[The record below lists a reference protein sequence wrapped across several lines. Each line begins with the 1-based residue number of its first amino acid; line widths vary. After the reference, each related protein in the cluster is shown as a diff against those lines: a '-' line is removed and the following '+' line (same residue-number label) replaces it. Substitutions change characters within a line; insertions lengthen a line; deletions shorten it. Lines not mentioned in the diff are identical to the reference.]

1 MKIKMKLAA
10 LLLTLSMVL
19 SCTPTAMA
27 QGTSPGE
34 SEAPSE
40 VIVESALND
49 SEQQETPSEE
59 TTSEETE
66 APKTVV
72 AERSSTSTA
81 LMSDLVALAQE
92 KGLSDLFAEEDPD
105 EELTVLKALSG
116 LMQIAGL
123 KAEQLGNYPDDHL
136 AMAQSMGLL
145 SKDDDGSNP
154 CTLKKLK
161 KLAGRGE
168 IAALEEAIENEH
180 PLFLNGMAQ
189 PIFPYT
195 SGKTETFVENANK
208 DSDIIRFSVYVET
221 DFDTDQDGKR
231 DLVKALVQVP
241 RAAVEGKYQA
251 GVLMEA
257 RPYVTG
263 TTNSWQS
270 AARVPYAEQGQEMDL
285 YQQPEARVPA
295 AECADTM
302 EHAMTANS
310 KEWYYYNPLD
320 AATRYSYEDLD
331 TYDSYLV
338 RGFAVVEAGGLGTRG
353 SEGLETCG
361 SDLEIAAFK
370 NIIEWLHGD
379 RVAYTDKENAI
390 PIEADWCNGK
400 VGMTG
405 RSYAGTTQFGLAST
419 GVEGLVTIVPVAG
432 IASWY
437 EYTNSQGMFT
447 RTNPAYTHDL
457 ANYCTGRF
465 LDSTVAEDAGKNNP
479 LYYSTGDFETVR
491 ETYEV
496 HMRNMY
502 DEQYALNGDYGDHT
516 YIRDYTAKADHKAA
530 SFGNFKCSALI
541 VHGLNDYN
549 VRPKH
554 FDMMWREF
562 SESGCNV
569 KLLLHQDG
577 HVTPTQPAKNAAFDI
592 GGETYDE
599 ILNRW
604 FSHYIYDVE
613 NGAENM
619 AAVTAE
625 DAHDADVWHTFRS
638 WDRADKKLIKGTG
651 EENVTIGSGVRDNY
665 NTNDWAEIMVTDPDV
680 KTYNDNKGSI
690 RFTMDVTK
698 DTIIKGVS
706 EVKFTA
712 SVNNL
717 NALTDG
723 ELLNRDALMVSAMLV
738 DIAPEGET
746 FEVFRP
752 EGYKMANLNSSYLPR
767 ETVKEGG
774 AWMGGGLKNL
784 DLVKH
789 VAAET
794 SWQIVTR
801 GWMDLCN
808 PNAGYESITA
818 AQTDRVNLKAGE
830 EHDYTIYFQPT
841 VYEVPAGHTLAL
853 ILYADESNM
862 GRNYSYKN
870 GEEYTITLD
879 PASIVA
885 TVPVEPSKSSS
896 SSGGS
901 HSGGSHSGGSSS
913 SGTVK
918 EDVPATPTTPTVSFN
933 DVPASAYYFDA
944 VKWAQEKG
952 VTNGKSNGLF
962 GSNDPCTRG
971 QIVTFLWRAAGSPAP
986 KGTAKVPTDVLPGSY
1001 CYDAVAWAIE
1011 NGITNGFAD
1020 GTFGVNNTCTRG
1032 QSVTFLYRAM
1042 GSAPTTTNGFTDV
1055 AANAFCADAVAWAVE
1070 NGVTNGTTASTFS
1083 PSNGCTR
1090 AQIVTFLFR
1099 TYQGK

>member
-1 MKIKMKLAA
+1 MKLAA

-27 QGTSPGE
+27 QGTSPSE
-34 SEAPSE
+34 SEPPSE
-40 VIVESALND
+40 EIVASTLNG

-59 TTSEETE
+59 TTSEETK

-145 SKDDDGSNP
+145 SKSDDGSNP

-195 SGKTETFVENANK
+195 SGKMDNKTYSNETSN
-208 DSDIIRFSVYVET
+208 ITRFSVYVET
-221 DFDTDQDGKR
+221 DFDTDGDGKL

-263 TTNSWQS
+263 TTGTI
-270 AARVPYAEQGQEMDL
+270 VPYGKQGKEMDL
-285 YQQPEARVPA
+285 YRTADPRKPEDSTSTMAHA
-295 AECADTM
+295 KDAD
-302 EHAMTANS
+302 S
-310 KEWYYYNPLD
+310 QDWYYYNPLD
-320 AATRYSYEDLD
+320 KATEYSYENLD

-338 RGFAVVEAGGLGTRG
+338 RGFAVVETGGLGTRG
-353 SEGLETCG
+353 SEGFETCG

-370 NIIEWLHGD
+370 NVIEWLTGD
-379 RVAYTDKENAI
+379 RVAYTDKTSNVTISATE
-390 PIEADWCNGK
+390 WSSGK

-419 GVEGLVTIVPVAG
+419 GVKGLETIVPVAG

-437 EYTNSQGMFT
+437 DYTNSQGMHS
-447 RTNPAYTHDL
+447 RYSPAYTHDL
-457 ANYCTGRF
+457 ANYCSGRF
-465 LDSTVAEDAGKNNP
+465 LDSKEAEAKANGNP
-479 LYYSTGDFETVR
+479 LYTNSGDFETIR
-491 ETYEV
+491 DDYTA
-496 HMRNMY
+496 HLRNMY
-502 DEQYALNGDYGDHT
+502 DEQYALNGDYGEHT
-516 YIRDYTAKADHKAA
+516 AIRDYTAKADHKAA
-530 SFGNFKCSALI
+530 SYGNFKCSALI

-549 VRPKH
+549 VRTKH

-562 SESGCNV
+562 AESGCNV
-569 KLLLHQDG
+569 KLLLHQDA
-577 HVTPTQPAKNAAFDI
+577 HLTPTLPGKGFAFDI
-592 GGETYDE
+592 GDETYDE

-604 FSHYIYDVE
+604 FSHYLYGVE

-619 AAVTAE
+619 AAVIAE

-638 WDRADKKLIKGTG
+638 WNEADQVLIKGTG
-651 EENVTIGSGVRDNY
+651 SEAVTIGSGVRDSY
-665 NTNDWAEIMVTDPDV
+665 NTNDWAEVMVTNPDV
-680 KTYNDNKGSI
+680 KTYNDNKGSV

-706 EVKFTA
+706 EVSFTA

-717 NALTDG
+717 NALADG

-746 FEVFRP
+746 FPVFQP
-752 EGYKMANLNSSYLPR
+752 AGYKMANLYSSYLPH

-789 VAAET
+789 TTTDA

-808 PNAGYESITA
+808 PTAGYESATA
-818 AQTDRVNLKAGE
+818 AREDRVNLEAGKTY
-830 EHDYTIYFQPT
+830 DYTIYFQPT

-853 ILYADESNM
+853 ILFADESNM

-896 SSGGS
+896 S
-901 HSGGSHSGGSSS
+901 SGGSHSGGSSS

-1020 GTFGVNNTCTRG
+1020 GTFGVDNTCTRG

>member
-27 QGTSPGE
+27 QGTSPSE
-34 SEAPSE
+34 SEPPSE
-40 VIVESALND
+40 EIVASTLNG

-59 TTSEETE
+59 TTSEETK

-145 SKDDDGSNP
+145 NKDDDGSNP

-161 KLAGRGE
+161 KMAGRGE

-208 DSDIIRFSVYVET
+208 DSNIIRFSVYVET
-221 DFDTDQDGKR
+221 DFDTDGDGKL

-263 TTNSWQS
+263 TTGTI
-270 AARVPYAEQGQEMDL
+270 VPYGKQGKEMDL
-285 YQQPEARVPA
+285 YRTADPRKPEDSTSTMAHA
-295 AECADTM
+295 KDAD
-302 EHAMTANS
+302 S
-310 KEWYYYNPLD
+310 QDWYYYNPLD
-320 AATRYSYEDLD
+320 KATEYSYENLD

-338 RGFAVVEAGGLGTRG
+338 RGFAVVETGGLGTRG
-353 SEGLETCG
+353 SEGFETCG

-370 NIIEWLHGD
+370 NVIEWLTGD
-379 RVAYTDKENAI
+379 RVAYTDKTSNVTISATE
-390 PIEADWCNGK
+390 WSSGK

-419 GVEGLVTIVPVAG
+419 GVKGLETIVPVAG

-437 EYTNSQGMFT
+437 DYTNSQGMHS
-447 RTNPAYTHDL
+447 RYSPAYTHDL
-457 ANYCTGRF
+457 ANYCSGRF
-465 LDSTVAEDAGKNNP
+465 LDSKEAEAKANGNP
-479 LYYSTGDFETVR
+479 LYTNSGDFETIR
-491 ETYEV
+491 DDYTA
-496 HMRNMY
+496 HLRNMY
-502 DEQYALNGDYGDHT
+502 DEQYALNGDYGEHT
-516 YIRDYTAKADHKAA
+516 AIRDYTAKADHKAA
-530 SFGNFKCSALI
+530 SYGNFKCSALI

-549 VRPKH
+549 VRTKH

-562 SESGCNV
+562 AESGCNV
-569 KLLLHQDG
+569 KLLLHQDA
-577 HVTPTQPAKNAAFDI
+577 HLTPTLPGKGFAFDI
-592 GGETYDE
+592 GDETYDE

-604 FSHYIYDVE
+604 FSHYLYGVE

-619 AAVTAE
+619 AAVIAE

-638 WDRADKKLIKGTG
+638 WNEADQVLIKGTG
-651 EENVTIGSGVRDNY
+651 SEAVTIGSGVRDSY
-665 NTNDWAEIMVTDPDV
+665 NTNDWAEVMVTNPDV
-680 KTYNDNKGSI
+680 KTYNDNKGSV

-706 EVKFTA
+706 EVSFTA

-717 NALTDG
+717 NALADG

-746 FEVFRP
+746 FPVFQP
-752 EGYKMANLNSSYLPR
+752 AGYKMANLYSSYLPH

-789 VAAET
+789 TTTDA

-808 PNAGYESITA
+808 PTAGYESATA
-818 AQTDRVNLKAGE
+818 AREDRVNLEAGKTY
-830 EHDYTIYFQPT
+830 DYTIYFQPT

-853 ILYADESNM
+853 ILFADESNM

-896 SSGGS
+896 S
-901 HSGGSHSGGSSS
+901 SGGSHSGGSSS

-1020 GTFGVNNTCTRG
+1020 GTFGVDNTCTRG

>member
-27 QGTSPGE
+27 QGTSPSE
-34 SEAPSE
+34 SEPPSE
-40 VIVESALND
+40 EIVASTLNG

-59 TTSEETE
+59 T
-66 APKTVV
+66 
-72 AERSSTSTA
+72 ERNGTA
-81 LMSDLVALAQE
+81 TMGDLIALAE
-92 KGLSDLFAEEDPD
+92 AKGLSLFVTERVD
-105 EELTVLKALSG
+105 EEITVLKALSG

-123 KAEQLGNYPDDHL
+123 KAEQLGTYPDDHL

-145 SKDDDGSNP
+145 SKSDDGSQL
-154 CTLKKLK
+154 CTQQELEQ
-161 KLAGRGE
+161 LAARSE
-168 IAALEEAIENEH
+168 FSALEAAIDDGQ

-195 SGKTETFVENANK
+195 SGKLSDYSNE

-221 DFDTDQDGKR
+221 DFDTDGDGKL
-231 DLVKALVQVP
+231 DLVKTLVQVP

-251 GVLMEA
+251 SILMEA

-263 TTNSWQS
+263 TTGTI
-270 AARVPYAEQGQEMDL
+270 VPYGKQGKEMNL
-285 YQQPEARVPA
+285 YRT
-295 AECADTM
+295 ADPRKPVDRTSTM
-302 EHAMTANS
+302 AHAKDADSMD
-310 KEWYYYNPLD
+310 WYYYNPLD
-320 AATRYSYEDLD
+320 KATEYSYENLD

-338 RGFAVVEAGGLGTRG
+338 RGFAVVETGGLGTRG
-353 SEGLETCG
+353 SEGFETCG

-370 NIIEWLHGD
+370 NVIEWLTGD
-379 RVAYTDKENAI
+379 RVAYTDKTSNVTISATE
-390 PIEADWCNGK
+390 WSSGK

-419 GVEGLVTIVPVAG
+419 GVKGLETIVPVAG

-437 EYTNSQGMFT
+437 DYTNSQGMHS
-447 RTNPAYTHDL
+447 RYSPAYTHDL
-457 ANYCTGRF
+457 ANYCSGRF
-465 LDSTVAEDAGKNNP
+465 LDSKEAEAKANGNP
-479 LYYSTGDFETVR
+479 LYTNSGDFETIR
-491 ETYEV
+491 DDYTA
-496 HMRNMY
+496 HLRNMY
-502 DEQYALNGDYGDHT
+502 DEQYALNGDYGEHT
-516 YIRDYTAKADHKAA
+516 AIRDYTAKADHKAA
-530 SFGNFKCSALI
+530 SYGNFKCSALI

-549 VRPKH
+549 VRTKH

-562 SESGCNV
+562 AESGCNV
-569 KLLLHQDG
+569 KLLLHQDA
-577 HVTPTQPAKNAAFDI
+577 HLTPTLPGKGFAFDI
-592 GGETYDE
+592 GDETYDE

-604 FSHYIYDVE
+604 FSHYLYGVE

-619 AAVTAE
+619 AAVIAE

-638 WDRADKKLIKGTG
+638 WNEADQVLIKGTG
-651 EENVTIGSGVRDNY
+651 SEAVTIGSGVRDSY
-665 NTNDWAEIMVTDPDV
+665 NTNDWAEVMVTNPDV
-680 KTYNDNKGSI
+680 KTYNDNKGSV

-706 EVKFTA
+706 EVSFTA

-717 NALTDG
+717 NALADG

-746 FEVFRP
+746 FPVFQP
-752 EGYKMANLNSSYLPR
+752 AGYKMANLYSSYLPH
-767 ETVKEGG
+767 ETVKAGG

-789 VAAET
+789 TTTDA

-808 PNAGYESITA
+808 PTAGYESATA
-818 AQTDRVNLKAGE
+818 AREDRVNLEAGKTY
-830 EHDYTIYFQPT
+830 DYTIYFQPT

-853 ILYADESNM
+853 ILFADESNM

-870 GEEYTITLD
+870 GEEYTITMD
-879 PASIVA
+879 PTSIVA
-885 TVPVEPSKSSS
+885 TVPVEPRK
-896 SSGGS
+896 GGS
-901 HSGGSHSGGSSS
+901 SSGGSHSGGSSS
-913 SGTVK
+913 SGTTK
-918 EDVPATPTTPTVSFN
+918 EDVPATPTVSFD

-944 VKWAQEKG
+944 VKWAQGKG
-952 VTNGKSNGLF
+952 ITNGKSNGLF

-986 KGTAKVPTDVLPGSY
+986 KGTAKVPGDVLPGSY
-1001 CYDAVAWAIE
+1001 CYDAVAWALE
-1011 NGITNGFAD
+1011 NGITNGLAD
-1020 GTFGVNNTCTRG
+1020 GTFGVGSTCTRG
-1032 QSVTFLYRAM
+1032 QSVTFLYRAI
-1042 GSAPTTTNGFTDV
+1042 GTAPTTANGFTDV
-1055 AANAFCADAVAWAVE
+1055 EANAFCADAVAWAVE

-1083 PSNGCTR
+1083 PDNGCTR
-1090 AQIVTFLFR
+1090 AQIVTFLYRAFN
-1099 TYQGK
+1099 K

>member
-27 QGTSPGE
+27 QGTSPSE
-34 SEAPSE
+34 SEPPSE
-40 VIVESALND
+40 EIVASTLNG
-49 SEQQETPSEE
+49 SEQQKTPSEE

-92 KGLSDLFAEEDPD
+92 KGLSDLFTEEDPD

-145 SKDDDGSNP
+145 SKSDDGSNP

-161 KLAGRGE
+161 KLAARSE
-168 IAALEEAIENEH
+168 FSALEAAIDDGQ

-195 SGKTETFVENANK
+195 SGKLSDYSNE

-221 DFDTDQDGKR
+221 DFDTDGDGKL
-231 DLVKALVQVP
+231 DLVKTLVQVP

-263 TTNSWQS
+263 TTGTI
-270 AARVPYAEQGQEMDL
+270 VPYGKQGKEMDL
-285 YQQPEARVPA
+285 YRTADPRKPEDSTSTMAHA
-295 AECADTM
+295 KDAD
-302 EHAMTANS
+302 S
-310 KEWYYYNPLD
+310 QDWYYYNPLD
-320 AATRYSYEDLD
+320 KATEYSYENLD

-338 RGFAVVEAGGLGTRG
+338 RGFAVVETGGLGTRG
-353 SEGLETCG
+353 SEGFETCG

-370 NIIEWLHGD
+370 NVIEWLTGD
-379 RVAYTDKENAI
+379 RVAYTDKTSNVTISATE
-390 PIEADWCNGK
+390 WSSGK

-419 GVEGLVTIVPVAG
+419 GVKGLETIVPVAG

-437 EYTNSQGMFT
+437 DYTNSQGMHS
-447 RTNPAYTHDL
+447 RYSPAYTHDL
-457 ANYCTGRF
+457 ANYCSGRF
-465 LDSTVAEDAGKNNP
+465 LDSKEAEAKANGNP
-479 LYYSTGDFETVR
+479 LYTNSGDFETIR
-491 ETYEV
+491 DDYTA
-496 HMRNMY
+496 HLRNMY
-502 DEQYALNGDYGDHT
+502 DEQYALNGDYGEHT
-516 YIRDYTAKADHKAA
+516 AIRDYTAKADHKAA
-530 SFGNFKCSALI
+530 SYGNFKCSALI

-549 VRPKH
+549 VRTKH

-562 SESGCNV
+562 AESGCNV
-569 KLLLHQDG
+569 KLLLHQDA
-577 HVTPTQPAKNAAFDI
+577 HLTPTLPGKGFAFDI
-592 GGETYDE
+592 GDETYDE

-604 FSHYIYDVE
+604 FSHYLYGVE

-619 AAVTAE
+619 AAVIAE

-638 WDRADKKLIKGTG
+638 WNEADQVLIKGTG
-651 EENVTIGSGVRDNY
+651 SEAVTIGSGVRDSY
-665 NTNDWAEIMVTDPDV
+665 NTNDWAEVMVTNPDV
-680 KTYNDNKGSI
+680 KTYNDNKGSV

-706 EVKFTA
+706 EVSFTA

-717 NALTDG
+717 NALADG

-746 FEVFRP
+746 FPVFQP
-752 EGYKMANLNSSYLPR
+752 AGYKMANLYSSYLPH

-789 VAAET
+789 TTTDA

-808 PNAGYESITA
+808 PTAGYESATA
-818 AQTDRVNLKAGE
+818 AREDRVNLEAGKTY
-830 EHDYTIYFQPT
+830 DYTIYFQPT

-853 ILYADESNM
+853 ILFADESNM

-901 HSGGSHSGGSSS
+901 HSGGSSS
-913 SGTVK
+913 SGTTK
-918 EDVPATPTTPTVSFN
+918 EDVPATPTVSFD

-944 VKWAQEKG
+944 VKWAQGKG
-952 VTNGKSNGLF
+952 ITNGKSNGLF

-1020 GTFGVNNTCTRG
+1020 GTFGVDNTCTRG
-1032 QSVTFLYRAM
+1032 QIVTFLYRAM

>member
-10 LLLTLSMVL
+10 LLLTLSMIL

-27 QGTSPGE
+27 QGTSPSE
-34 SEAPSE
+34 SEPPSE
-40 VIVESALND
+40 EIVASTLNG

-59 TTSEETE
+59 TKV
-66 APKTVV
+66 PKTVV

-123 KAEQLGNYPDDHL
+123 KAEQLGNYPDNHL

-195 SGKTETFVENANK
+195 SGKMDNKTYSNETSN
-208 DSDIIRFSVYVET
+208 ITRFSVYVET
-221 DFDTDQDGKR
+221 DFDTDGDGKL

-263 TTNSWQS
+263 TTGTI
-270 AARVPYAEQGQEMDL
+270 VPYGKQGKEMNL
-285 YQQPEARVPA
+285 YRT
-295 AECADTM
+295 ADPRKPVDSTSTM
-302 EHAMTANS
+302 AHAKDADSMD
-310 KEWYYYNPLD
+310 WYYYNPLD
-320 AATRYSYEDLD
+320 KATEYSYENLD

-338 RGFAVVEAGGLGTRG
+338 RGFAVVETGGLGTRG
-353 SEGLETCG
+353 SEGFETCG

-370 NIIEWLHGD
+370 NVIEWLTGD
-379 RVAYTDKENAI
+379 RVAYTDKTSNVTISATE
-390 PIEADWCNGK
+390 WSSGK

-419 GVEGLVTIVPVAG
+419 GVKGLETIVPVAG

-437 EYTNSQGMFT
+437 DYTNSQGMHS
-447 RTNPAYTHDL
+447 RYSPAYTHDL
-457 ANYCTGRF
+457 ANYCSGRF
-465 LDSTVAEDAGKNNP
+465 LDSKEAEAKANGNP
-479 LYYSTGDFETVR
+479 LYTNSGDFETIR
-491 ETYEV
+491 DDYTA
-496 HMRNMY
+496 HLRNMY
-502 DEQYALNGDYGDHT
+502 DEQYALNGDYGEHT
-516 YIRDYTAKADHKAA
+516 AIRDYTAKADHKAA
-530 SFGNFKCSALI
+530 SYGNFKCSALI

-549 VRPKH
+549 VRTKH

-562 SESGCNV
+562 AESGCNV
-569 KLLLHQDG
+569 KLLLHQDA
-577 HVTPTQPAKNAAFDI
+577 HLTPTLPGKGFAFDI
-592 GGETYDE
+592 GDETYDE

-604 FSHYIYDVE
+604 FSHYLYGVE

-619 AAVTAE
+619 AAVIAE

-638 WDRADKKLIKGTG
+638 WDEADKMLIKGTG
-651 EENVTIGSGVRDNY
+651 SEAVTIGSGVRDSY
-665 NTNDWAEIMVTDPDV
+665 NTNDWAEVMVTNPDV
-680 KTYNDNKGSI
+680 KTYNDNKGSV

-706 EVKFTA
+706 EVSFTA

-717 NALTDG
+717 NALADG
-723 ELLNRDALMVSAMLV
+723 ELLNRDALMVGAMLV

-746 FEVFRP
+746 FPVFQP
-752 EGYKMANLNSSYLPR
+752 AGYKMANLYSSYLPH
-767 ETVKEGG
+767 ETVKAGG

-789 VAAET
+789 TTVDA

-808 PNAGYESITA
+808 PTAGYESATA
-818 AQTDRVNLKAGE
+818 AREDRVNLEAGKTY
-830 EHDYTIYFQPT
+830 DYTIYFQPT

-853 ILYADESNM
+853 ILFADESNM

-901 HSGGSHSGGSSS
+901 HSGGSSS

-952 VTNGKSNGLF
+952 ITNGKANGLF

-986 KGTAKVPTDVLPGSY
+986 KGTAKIPTDVLPGSY

-1020 GTFGVNNTCTRG
+1020 GTFGVGNTCTRG

-1099 TYQGK
+1099 AYQGK

>member
-27 QGTSPGE
+27 QGTSS
-34 SEAPSE
+34 SETTDE
-40 VIVESALND
+40 EIVESTSNG
-49 SEQQETPSEE
+49 SEQQGSPT
-59 TTSEETE
+59 EETE
-66 APKTVV
+66 TTETAAP
-72 AERSSTSTA
+72 ERSDTSTA
-81 LMSDLVALAQE
+81 LMSDLAALAE
-92 KGLSDLFAEEDPD
+92 ENGRSDLFADEDPD
-105 EELTVLKALSG
+105 EELTELKAISG

-123 KAEQLGNYPDDHL
+123 TAEQLGTYPDNHL
-136 AMAQSMGLL
+136 AMAQSMGMLT
-145 SKDDDGSNP
+145 KRNDGSKR
-154 CTLKKLK
+154 CTLKKLQ
-161 KLAGRGE
+161 KLADSSE

-195 SGKTETFVENANK
+195 SGKFDQFTERANEN
-208 DSDIIRFSVYVET
+208 SDIIRFSVYVET
-221 DFDTDQDGKR
+221 DFDTDLDDKR
-231 DLVKALVQVP
+231 DLVKALIQVP

-263 TTNSWQS
+263 TASNWDDDL
-270 AARVPYAEQGQEMDL
+270 RVPYAKEGQEMDL
-285 YQQPEARVPA
+285 YQQPKARVPA

-302 EHAMTANS
+302 EHAMAANS

-320 AATRYSYEDLD
+320 AATTYSYEDLD

-353 SEGLETCG
+353 SEGFETCG

-379 RVAYTDKENAI
+379 RVAYTDKENNI

-437 EYTNSQGMFT
+437 EYTNSQGIYT
-447 RTNPAYTHDL
+447 RGNPAYTHDL
-457 ANYCTGRF
+457 ANYCSGRF
-465 LDSTVAEDAGKNNP
+465 LDSTEAEAEAEGNP
-479 LYYSTGDFETVR
+479 LYYNSGDFEKIR
-491 ETYEV
+491 EIYSV
-496 HMRNMY
+496 HMKNMY
-502 DEQYALNGDYGDHT
+502 DEQYALNGDYGEHT
-516 YIRDYTAKADHKAA
+516 YIRDYTEDADHTAA

-541 VHGLNDYN
+541 VHGMNDYN

-554 FDMMWREF
+554 FDMMWRKF
-562 SESGCNV
+562 SENGCNV

-577 HVTPTQPAKNAAFDI
+577 HVTPTQPSKGAAFDI
-592 GGETYDE
+592 GDETYDE

-604 FSHYIYDVE
+604 FSHYIYGVE
-613 NGAENM
+613 NGAEYM

-625 DAHDADVWHTFRS
+625 DAHNADVWHTFHS
-638 WDRADKKLIKGTG
+638 WDEADKMLIKGTG
-651 EENVTIGSGVRDNY
+651 DENVTIGSGVRDKY
-665 NTNDWAEIMVTDPDV
+665 NVNDWAKVMVTDPDV

-706 EVKFTA
+706 EVSFTA

-717 NALTDG
+717 DALAKG
-723 ELLNRDALMVSAMLV
+723 EPLDRDALMVSAMLV

-746 FEVFRP
+746 FDVFQP
-752 EGYKMANLNSSYLPR
+752 AGYKIANLWSSYLPR

-774 AWMGGGLKNL
+774 AWLGCGLENL
-784 DLVKH
+784 NLVKH
-789 VAAET
+789 VSTKA

-808 PNAGYESITA
+808 PDAGYASITA
-818 AQTDRVNLKAGE
+818 AREDRVNLRADE
-830 EHDYTIYFQPT
+830 AHDYTIYFQPT

-853 ILYADESNM
+853 ILYADEANL

-870 GEEYTITLD
+870 GEEYTITMD
-879 PASIVA
+879 PASVLA
-885 TVPVEPSKSSS
+885 TVPVEPSKGGS

-901 HSGGSHSGGSSS
+901 SSGGSHSGGSSS
-913 SGTVK
+913 SGTTK
-918 EDVPATPTTPTVSFN
+918 EDVPATPAAPTVSFD

-952 VTNGKSNGLF
+952 VTNGKANGLF
-962 GSNDPCTRG
+962 GSNDSCTRG

-986 KGTAKVPTDVLPGSY
+986 KGTAKVPADVLPGSY
-1001 CYDAVAWAIE
+1001 CYDAVAWALE
-1011 NGITNGFAD
+1011 NGITNGMAD
-1020 GTFGVNNTCTRG
+1020 GTFGVNNPCTRG
-1032 QSVTFLYRAM
+1032 QSVTFLYRAK
-1042 GSAPTTTNGFTDV
+1042 GTAPTTANGFTDV
-1055 AANAFCADAVAWAVE
+1055 AADSFCADAVAWAVE
-1070 NGVTNGTTASTFS
+1070 NGVTNGTSASTFS
-1083 PSNGCTR
+1083 PNAGCTR

>member
-27 QGTSPGE
+27 QGTSPSE
-34 SEAPSE
+34 SEPPSE
-40 VIVESALND
+40 EIVASTLNG

-59 TTSEETE
+59 TTSEETK

-145 SKDDDGSNP
+145 SKSDDGSNP

-161 KLAGRGE
+161 KLAARSE
-168 IAALEEAIENEH
+168 FSALEAAIDDGQ

-195 SGKTETFVENANK
+195 SGKLSDYSNE

-221 DFDTDQDGKR
+221 DFDTDGDGKL
-231 DLVKALVQVP
+231 DLVKTLVQVP

-251 GVLMEA
+251 SILMEA

-263 TTNSWQS
+263 TTGTI
-270 AARVPYAEQGQEMDL
+270 VPYGKQGKEMNL
-285 YQQPEARVPA
+285 YRAADPRKPEDSTSTMAHA
-295 AECADTM
+295 KDAD
-302 EHAMTANS
+302 S
-310 KEWYYYNPLD
+310 QDWYYYNPLD
-320 AATRYSYEDLD
+320 KATEYSYENLD

-338 RGFAVVEAGGLGTRG
+338 RGFAVVETGGLGTRG
-353 SEGLETCG
+353 SEGFETCG

-370 NIIEWLHGD
+370 NVIEWLTGD
-379 RVAYTDKENAI
+379 RVAYTDKTSNVTISATE
-390 PIEADWCNGK
+390 WSSGK

-419 GVEGLVTIVPVAG
+419 GVKGLETIVPVAG

-437 EYTNSQGMFT
+437 DYTNSQGMHS
-447 RTNPAYTHDL
+447 RYSPAYTHDL
-457 ANYCTGRF
+457 ANYCSGRF
-465 LDSTVAEDAGKNNP
+465 LDSKEAEAKANGNP
-479 LYYSTGDFETVR
+479 LYTNSGDFETIR
-491 ETYEV
+491 DDYTA
-496 HMRNMY
+496 HLRNMY
-502 DEQYALNGDYGDHT
+502 DEQYALNGDYGEHT
-516 YIRDYTAKADHKAA
+516 AIRDYTAKADHKAA
-530 SFGNFKCSALI
+530 SYGNFKCSALI

-549 VRPKH
+549 VRTKH

-562 SESGCNV
+562 AESGCNV
-569 KLLLHQDG
+569 KLLLHQDA
-577 HVTPTQPAKNAAFDI
+577 HLTPTLPGKGFAFDI
-592 GGETYDE
+592 GDETYDE

-604 FSHYIYDVE
+604 FSHYLYGVE

-619 AAVTAE
+619 AAVIAE

-638 WDRADKKLIKGTG
+638 WNEADQVLIKGTG
-651 EENVTIGSGVRDNY
+651 SEAVTIGSGVRDSY
-665 NTNDWAEIMVTDPDV
+665 NTNDWAEVMVTNPDV
-680 KTYNDNKGSI
+680 KTYNDNKGSV

-706 EVKFTA
+706 EVSFTA

-717 NALTDG
+717 NALADG

-746 FEVFRP
+746 FPVFQP
-752 EGYKMANLNSSYLPR
+752 AGYKMANLYSSYLPH
-767 ETVKEGG
+767 ETVKAGG

-789 VAAET
+789 TTTDA

-808 PNAGYESITA
+808 PTAGYESATA
-818 AQTDRVNLKAGE
+818 AREDRVNLEAGKTY
-830 EHDYTIYFQPT
+830 DYTIYFQPT

-853 ILYADESNM
+853 ILFADESNM

-870 GEEYTITLD
+870 GEEYTITMD
-879 PASIVA
+879 PTSIVA
-885 TVPVEPSKSSS
+885 TVPVEPSKSGSS
-896 SSGGS
+896 
-901 HSGGSHSGGSSS
+901 SGGSHSGGSSS

-918 EDVPATPTTPTVSFN
+918 EDVPATPTVSFD

-944 VKWAQEKG
+944 VKWAQGKG
-952 VTNGKSNGLF
+952 ITNGKANGLF

-1020 GTFGVNNTCTRG
+1020 GTFGVDNTCTRG

-1099 TYQGK
+1099 AYQGK

>member
-1 MKIKMKLAA
+1 MKLAA

-27 QGTSPGE
+27 QGTSPSE
-34 SEAPSE
+34 SEPPSE
-40 VIVESALND
+40 EIVASTLNG
-49 SEQQETPSEE
+49 SEQQKTPSEE

-92 KGLSDLFAEEDPD
+92 KGLSDLFTEEDPD

-145 SKDDDGSNP
+145 SKSDDGSNP

-161 KLAGRGE
+161 KLAARSE
-168 IAALEEAIENEH
+168 FSALEAAIDDGQ

-195 SGKTETFVENANK
+195 SGKLSDYSNE

-221 DFDTDQDGKR
+221 DFDTDGDGKL
-231 DLVKALVQVP
+231 DLVKTLVQVP

-251 GVLMEA
+251 SILMEA

-263 TTNSWQS
+263 TTGTI
-270 AARVPYAEQGQEMDL
+270 VPYGKQGKEMNL
-285 YQQPEARVPA
+285 YRAADPRKPEDSTSTMAHA
-295 AECADTM
+295 KDAD
-302 EHAMTANS
+302 S
-310 KEWYYYNPLD
+310 QDWYYYNPLD
-320 AATRYSYEDLD
+320 KATEYSYENLD

-338 RGFAVVEAGGLGTRG
+338 RGFAVVETGGLGTRG
-353 SEGLETCG
+353 SEGFETCG

-370 NIIEWLHGD
+370 NVIEWLTGD
-379 RVAYTDKENAI
+379 RVAYTDKTSNVTISATE
-390 PIEADWCNGK
+390 WSSGK

-419 GVEGLVTIVPVAG
+419 GVKGLETIVPVAG

-437 EYTNSQGMFT
+437 DYTNSQGMHS
-447 RTNPAYTHDL
+447 RYSPAYTHDL
-457 ANYCTGRF
+457 ANYCSGRF
-465 LDSTVAEDAGKNNP
+465 LDSKEAEAKANGNP
-479 LYYSTGDFETVR
+479 LYTNSGDFETIR
-491 ETYEV
+491 DDYTA
-496 HMRNMY
+496 HLRNMY
-502 DEQYALNGDYGDHT
+502 DEQYALNGDYGEHT
-516 YIRDYTAKADHKAA
+516 AIRDYTAKADHKAA
-530 SFGNFKCSALI
+530 SYGNFKCSALI

-549 VRPKH
+549 VRTKH

-562 SESGCNV
+562 AESGCNV
-569 KLLLHQDG
+569 KLLLHQDA
-577 HVTPTQPAKNAAFDI
+577 HLTPTLPGKGFAFDI
-592 GGETYDE
+592 GDETYDE

-604 FSHYIYDVE
+604 FSHYLYGVE

-619 AAVTAE
+619 AAVIAE

-638 WDRADKKLIKGTG
+638 WNEADQVLIKGTG
-651 EENVTIGSGVRDNY
+651 SEAVTIGSGVRDSY
-665 NTNDWAEIMVTDPDV
+665 NTNDWAEVMVTNPDV
-680 KTYNDNKGSI
+680 KTYNDNKGSV

-706 EVKFTA
+706 EVSFTA

-717 NALTDG
+717 NALADG

-746 FEVFRP
+746 FPVFQP
-752 EGYKMANLNSSYLPR
+752 AGYKMANLYSSYLPH

-789 VAAET
+789 TTTDA

-808 PNAGYESITA
+808 PTAGYESATA
-818 AQTDRVNLKAGE
+818 AREDRVNLEAGKTY
-830 EHDYTIYFQPT
+830 DYTIYFQPT

-853 ILYADESNM
+853 ILFADESNM

-901 HSGGSHSGGSSS
+901 HSGGSSS
-913 SGTVK
+913 SGTTK
-918 EDVPATPTTPTVSFN
+918 EDVPATPTVSFD

-944 VKWAQEKG
+944 VKWAQGKG
-952 VTNGKSNGLF
+952 ITNGKSNGLF

-1020 GTFGVNNTCTRG
+1020 GTFGVDNTCTRG
-1032 QSVTFLYRAM
+1032 QIVTFLYRAM

-1099 TYQGK
+1099 AYQGK

>member
-27 QGTSPGE
+27 QGTSPSE
-34 SEAPSE
+34 SEPPSE
-40 VIVESALND
+40 EIVASTLNG

-59 TTSEETE
+59 TTSEETK

-145 SKDDDGSNP
+145 SKSDDGSNP

-195 SGKTETFVENANK
+195 SGKMDNKTYSNETSN
-208 DSDIIRFSVYVET
+208 ITRFSVYVET
-221 DFDTDQDGKR
+221 DFDTDGDGKL

-263 TTNSWQS
+263 TTGTI
-270 AARVPYAEQGQEMDL
+270 VPYGKQGKEMDL
-285 YQQPEARVPA
+285 YRTADPRKPEDSTSTMAHA
-295 AECADTM
+295 KDAD
-302 EHAMTANS
+302 S
-310 KEWYYYNPLD
+310 QDWYYYNPLD
-320 AATRYSYEDLD
+320 KATEYSYENLD

-338 RGFAVVEAGGLGTRG
+338 RGFAVVETGGLGTRG
-353 SEGLETCG
+353 SEGFETCG

-370 NIIEWLHGD
+370 NVIEWLTGD
-379 RVAYTDKENAI
+379 RVAYTDKTSNVTISATE
-390 PIEADWCNGK
+390 WSSGK

-419 GVEGLVTIVPVAG
+419 GVKGLETIVPVAG

-437 EYTNSQGMFT
+437 DYTNSQGMHS
-447 RTNPAYTHDL
+447 RYSPAYTHDL
-457 ANYCTGRF
+457 ANYCSGRF
-465 LDSTVAEDAGKNNP
+465 LDSKEAEAKANGNP
-479 LYYSTGDFETVR
+479 LYTNSGDFETIR
-491 ETYEV
+491 DDYTA
-496 HMRNMY
+496 HLRNMY
-502 DEQYALNGDYGDHT
+502 DEQYALNGDYGEHT
-516 YIRDYTAKADHKAA
+516 AIRDYTAKADHKAA
-530 SFGNFKCSALI
+530 SYGNFKCSALI

-549 VRPKH
+549 VRTKH

-562 SESGCNV
+562 AESGCNV
-569 KLLLHQDG
+569 KLLLHQDA
-577 HVTPTQPAKNAAFDI
+577 HLTPTLPGKGFAFDI
-592 GGETYDE
+592 GDETYDE

-604 FSHYIYDVE
+604 FSHYLYGVE

-619 AAVTAE
+619 AAVIAE

-638 WDRADKKLIKGTG
+638 WNEADQVLIKGTG
-651 EENVTIGSGVRDNY
+651 SEAVTIGSGVRDSY
-665 NTNDWAEIMVTDPDV
+665 NTNDWAEVMVTNPDV
-680 KTYNDNKGSI
+680 KTYNDNKGSV

-706 EVKFTA
+706 EVSFTA

-717 NALTDG
+717 NALADG

-746 FEVFRP
+746 FPVFQP
-752 EGYKMANLNSSYLPR
+752 AGYKMANLYSSYLPH

-789 VAAET
+789 TTTDA

-808 PNAGYESITA
+808 PTAGYESATA
-818 AQTDRVNLKAGE
+818 AREDRVNLEAGKTY
-830 EHDYTIYFQPT
+830 DYTIYFQPT

-853 ILYADESNM
+853 ILFADESNM

-896 SSGGS
+896 S
-901 HSGGSHSGGSSS
+901 SGGSHSGGSSS

-1020 GTFGVNNTCTRG
+1020 GTFGVDNTCTRG

>member
-27 QGTSPGE
+27 QGTSPSE
-34 SEAPSE
+34 SEPPSE
-40 VIVESALND
+40 EIVASTLNG
-49 SEQQETPSEE
+49 SEQQKTPSEE

-92 KGLSDLFAEEDPD
+92 KGLSDLFTEEDPD

-145 SKDDDGSNP
+145 SKSDDGSNP

-161 KLAGRGE
+161 KLASRGE
-168 IAALEEAIENEH
+168 IVALEEAIENEH

-195 SGKTETFVENANK
+195 SGKMDNKTYSNETSN
-208 DSDIIRFSVYVET
+208 ITRFSVYVET
-221 DFDTDQDGKR
+221 DFDTDGDGKL

-263 TTNSWQS
+263 TTGTI
-270 AARVPYAEQGQEMDL
+270 VPYGKQGKEMDL
-285 YQQPEARVPA
+285 YRTADPRKPEDSTSTMAHA
-295 AECADTM
+295 KDAD
-302 EHAMTANS
+302 S
-310 KEWYYYNPLD
+310 QDWYYYNPLD
-320 AATRYSYEDLD
+320 KATEYSYENLD

-338 RGFAVVEAGGLGTRG
+338 RGFAVVETGGLGTRG
-353 SEGLETCG
+353 SEGFETCG

-370 NIIEWLHGD
+370 NVIEWLTGD
-379 RVAYTDKENAI
+379 RVAYTDKTSNVTISATE
-390 PIEADWCNGK
+390 WSSGK

-419 GVEGLVTIVPVAG
+419 GVKGLETIVPVAG

-437 EYTNSQGMFT
+437 DYTNSQGMHS
-447 RTNPAYTHDL
+447 RYSPAYTHDL
-457 ANYCTGRF
+457 ANYCSGRF
-465 LDSTVAEDAGKNNP
+465 LDSKEAEAKANGNP
-479 LYYSTGDFETVR
+479 LYTNSGDFETIR
-491 ETYEV
+491 DDYTA
-496 HMRNMY
+496 HLRNMY
-502 DEQYALNGDYGDHT
+502 DEQYALNGDYGEHT
-516 YIRDYTAKADHKAA
+516 AIRDYTAKADHKAA
-530 SFGNFKCSALI
+530 SYGNFKCSALI

-549 VRPKH
+549 VRTKH

-562 SESGCNV
+562 AESGCNV
-569 KLLLHQDG
+569 KLLLHQDA
-577 HVTPTQPAKNAAFDI
+577 HLTPTLPGKGFAFDI
-592 GGETYDE
+592 GDETYDE

-604 FSHYIYDVE
+604 FSHYLYGVE

-619 AAVTAE
+619 AAVIAE

-638 WDRADKKLIKGTG
+638 WNEADQVLIKGTG
-651 EENVTIGSGVRDNY
+651 SEAVTIGSGVRDSY
-665 NTNDWAEIMVTDPDV
+665 NTNDWAEVMVTNPDV
-680 KTYNDNKGSI
+680 KTYNDNKGSV

-706 EVKFTA
+706 EVSFTA

-717 NALTDG
+717 NALADG

-746 FEVFRP
+746 FPVFQP
-752 EGYKMANLNSSYLPR
+752 AGYKMANLYSSYLPH

-789 VAAET
+789 TTTDA

-808 PNAGYESITA
+808 PTAGYESATA
-818 AQTDRVNLKAGE
+818 AREDRVNLEAGKTY
-830 EHDYTIYFQPT
+830 DYTIYFQPT

-853 ILYADESNM
+853 ILFADESNM

-901 HSGGSHSGGSSS
+901 HSGGSSS
-913 SGTVK
+913 SGTTK
-918 EDVPATPTTPTVSFN
+918 EDVPATPTVSFD

-944 VKWAQEKG
+944 VKWAQGKG
-952 VTNGKSNGLF
+952 ITNGKSNGLF

-1020 GTFGVNNTCTRG
+1020 GTFGVDNTCTRG
-1032 QSVTFLYRAM
+1032 QIVTFLYRAM

-1099 TYQGK
+1099 AYQGK

>member
-27 QGTSPGE
+27 QGTSPSE

-40 VIVESALND
+40 VIVESTLND

-66 APKTVV
+66 VPKTVV

-92 KGLSDLFAEEDPD
+92 KGLSDLFAEKDPD

-195 SGKTETFVENANK
+195 SGKMDNKTYSNETSN
-208 DSDIIRFSVYVET
+208 ITRFSVYVET
-221 DFDTDQDGKR
+221 DFDTDGDGKL

-263 TTNSWQS
+263 TTGTI
-270 AARVPYAEQGQEMDL
+270 VPYGKQGKEMDL
-285 YQQPEARVPA
+285 YRTADPRKPEDSTSTMAHA
-295 AECADTM
+295 KDAD
-302 EHAMTANS
+302 S
-310 KEWYYYNPLD
+310 QDWYYYNPLD
-320 AATRYSYEDLD
+320 KATEYSYENLD

-338 RGFAVVEAGGLGTRG
+338 RGFAVVETGGLGTRG
-353 SEGLETCG
+353 SEGFETCG

-370 NIIEWLHGD
+370 NVIEWLTGD
-379 RVAYTDKENAI
+379 RVAYTDKTRNVTISATE
-390 PIEADWCNGK
+390 WSSGK

-419 GVEGLVTIVPVAG
+419 GVKGLETIVPVAG

-437 EYTNSQGMFT
+437 DYTNSQGMHS
-447 RTNPAYTHDL
+447 RYSPAYTHDL
-457 ANYCTGRF
+457 ANYCSGRF
-465 LDSTVAEDAGKNNP
+465 LDSKEAEAKANGNP
-479 LYYSTGDFETVR
+479 LYTNSGDFETIR
-491 ETYEV
+491 DDYTA
-496 HMRNMY
+496 HLRNMY
-502 DEQYALNGDYGDHT
+502 DEQYALNGDYGEHT
-516 YIRDYTAKADHKAA
+516 AIRDYTAKADHKAA
-530 SFGNFKCSALI
+530 SYGNFKCSALI

-549 VRPKH
+549 VRTKH

-562 SESGCNV
+562 AESGCNV
-569 KLLLHQDG
+569 KLLLHQDA
-577 HVTPTQPAKNAAFDI
+577 HLTPTLPGKGFAFDI
-592 GGETYDE
+592 GDETYDE

-604 FSHYIYDVE
+604 FSHYLYGVE

-619 AAVTAE
+619 AAVIAE

-638 WDRADKKLIKGTG
+638 WNEADQVLIKGTG
-651 EENVTIGSGVRDNY
+651 SEAVTIGSGVRDSY
-665 NTNDWAEIMVTDPDV
+665 NTNDWAEVMVTNPDV
-680 KTYNDNKGSI
+680 KTYNDNKGSV

-706 EVKFTA
+706 EVSFTA

-717 NALTDG
+717 NALADG

-746 FEVFRP
+746 FPVFQP
-752 EGYKMANLNSSYLPR
+752 AGYKMANLYSSYLPH

-789 VAAET
+789 TTTDA

-808 PNAGYESITA
+808 PTAGYESATA
-818 AQTDRVNLKAGE
+818 AREDRVNLEAGKTY
-830 EHDYTIYFQPT
+830 DYTIYFQPT

-853 ILYADESNM
+853 ILFADESNM

-896 SSGGS
+896 S
-901 HSGGSHSGGSSS
+901 SGGSHSGGSSS

-1020 GTFGVNNTCTRG
+1020 GTFGVDNTCTRG

>member
-27 QGTSPGE
+27 QGTSPSE
-34 SEAPSE
+34 SEPPSE
-40 VIVESALND
+40 EIVESTLNG
-49 SEQQETPSEE
+49 SEQQETPSKE
-59 TTSEETE
+59 
-66 APKTVV
+66 
-72 AERSSTSTA
+72 AERNGTA
-81 LMSDLVALAQE
+81 TMGDLIALAKA
-92 KGLSDLFAEEDPD
+92 KGLSLFVTERAD
-105 EELTVLKALSG
+105 EEITVLKALSG

-123 KAEQLGNYPDDHL
+123 KTEQLGAYPNDHL

-145 SKDDDGSNP
+145 SKSDDGSQP
-154 CTLKKLK
+154 CTQQELDQ
-161 KLAGRGE
+161 LAARSE
-168 IAALEEAIENEH
+168 FSALEDAIENER

-195 SGKTETFVENANK
+195 SGKMDKNSYSNEISNIT
-208 DSDIIRFSVYVET
+208 RFSVYVET
-221 DFDTDQDGKR
+221 DFDTDGDGKL

-257 RPYVTG
+257 RPYVAG
-263 TTNSWQS
+263 TIAN
-270 AARVPYAEQGQEMDL
+270 RVPMAKEGKELDL
-285 YQQPEARVPA
+285 YQKAAPRVY
-295 AECADTM
+295 TGKTSTL
-302 EHAMTANS
+302 EHAKDADS
-310 KEWYYYNPLD
+310 QDWYYYNHLD
-320 AATRYSYEDLD
+320 KGATEFCYENLD

-338 RGFAVVEAGGLGTRG
+338 RGFAVVETGGLGTRG
-353 SEGLETCG
+353 SEGFETCG

-370 NIIEWLHGD
+370 NVIEWLHGD
-379 RVAYTDKENAI
+379 RVAYTDKTSNVTI
-390 PIEADWCNGK
+390 DADWCNGK

-419 GVEGLVTIVPVAG
+419 GVAGLETIVPVAG

-437 EYTNSQGMFT
+437 DYTNSQGMHS
-447 RTNPAYTHDL
+447 RYDPAYTHDL
-457 ANYCTGRF
+457 ARF
-465 LDSTVAEDAGKNNP
+465 CASRYLDSDDAAKSYRDYENGPLIDPTEHP
-479 LYYSTGDFETVR
+479 LYKNDRDFESVR
-491 ETYEV
+491 KNYMA
-496 HMRNMY
+496 HLRNLY
-502 DEQYALNGDYGDHT
+502 NEQYALNGDYGEHT
-516 YIRDYTAKADHKAA
+516 YIRDYTAKADHKAV
-530 SFGNFKCSALI
+530 SYGDFKCSALI

-549 VRPKH
+549 VRTKH

-562 SESGCNV
+562 AESGCNV
-569 KLLLHQDG
+569 KLLLHQDA
-577 HVTPTQPAKNAAFDI
+577 HLTPTLPGKGFAFDI

-604 FSHYIYDVE
+604 FSHYLYGVE

-638 WDRADKKLIKGTG
+638 WGEADKMLIKGTG
-651 EENVTIGSGVRDNY
+651 EENVTIGSGVRDSY
-665 NTNDWAEIMVTDPDV
+665 DLNDWAEVMVTDPEV
-680 KTYNDNKGSI
+680 KTYNDNKGSV

-698 DTIIKGVS
+698 DAIIKGVS
-706 EVKFTA
+706 EVSFTA

-717 NALTDG
+717 DALADG
-723 ELLNRDALMVSAMLV
+723 ELLDRDALMVSAMLV
-738 DIAPEGET
+738 DIAPEGQT
-746 FEVFRP
+746 FPVFRP
-752 EGYKMANLNSSYLPR
+752 DGHKFASLWSSYLPH
-767 ETVKEGG
+767 ETVKADG

-789 VAAET
+789 TATQA

-801 GWMDLCN
+801 GWMDLSN
-808 PNAGYESITA
+808 PTAGYESATA

-830 EHDYTIYFQPT
+830 KHDYTIYFQPT
-841 VYEVPAGHTLAL
+841 VYKVPAGHTLAL

-885 TVPVEPSKSSS
+885 TVPVEPGTGSGSTGGGS

-901 HSGGSHSGGSSS
+901 SSGGSSS
-913 SGTVK
+913 GSSGVAKDNVTV
-918 EDVPATPTTPTVSFN
+918 TPVTPTVSFN

-952 VTNGKSNGLF
+952 ITNGKSEGVF

-986 KGTAKVPTDVLPGSY
+986 KGTAKIPTDVLPGSY

-1020 GTFGVNNTCTRG
+1020 GTFGVGNTCTRG

-1042 GSAPTTTNGFTDV
+1042 GSAPSTTNGFTDV
-1055 AANAFCADAVAWAVE
+1055 EANAFCADAVAWAVE

-1099 TYQGK
+1099 AYQGK

>member
-1 MKIKMKLAA
+1 MKLAA

-27 QGTSPGE
+27 QGTSPSE
-34 SEAPSE
+34 SEPPSE
-40 VIVESALND
+40 EIVASTLNG

-59 TTSEETE
+59 TTSEETK

-145 SKDDDGSNP
+145 SKSDDGSNP

-161 KLAGRGE
+161 KLAARSE
-168 IAALEEAIENEH
+168 FSALEAAIDDGQ

-195 SGKTETFVENANK
+195 SGKLSDYSNE

-221 DFDTDQDGKR
+221 DFDTDGDGKL
-231 DLVKALVQVP
+231 DLVKTLVQVP

-251 GVLMEA
+251 SILMEA

-263 TTNSWQS
+263 TTGTI
-270 AARVPYAEQGQEMDL
+270 VPYGKQGKEMNL
-285 YQQPEARVPA
+285 YRAADPRKPEDSTSTMAHA
-295 AECADTM
+295 KDAD
-302 EHAMTANS
+302 S
-310 KEWYYYNPLD
+310 QDWYYYNPLD
-320 AATRYSYEDLD
+320 KATEYSYENLD

-338 RGFAVVEAGGLGTRG
+338 RGFAVVETGGLGTRG
-353 SEGLETCG
+353 SEGFETCG

-370 NIIEWLHGD
+370 NVIEWLTGD
-379 RVAYTDKENAI
+379 RVAYTDKTSNVTISATE
-390 PIEADWCNGK
+390 WSSGK

-419 GVEGLVTIVPVAG
+419 GVKGLETIVPVAG

-437 EYTNSQGMFT
+437 DYTNSQGMHS
-447 RTNPAYTHDL
+447 RYSPAYTHDL
-457 ANYCTGRF
+457 ANYCSGRF
-465 LDSTVAEDAGKNNP
+465 LDSKEAEAKANGNP
-479 LYYSTGDFETVR
+479 LYTNSGDFETIR
-491 ETYEV
+491 DDYTA
-496 HMRNMY
+496 HLRNMY
-502 DEQYALNGDYGDHT
+502 DEQYALNGDYGEHT
-516 YIRDYTAKADHKAA
+516 AIRDYTAKADHKAA
-530 SFGNFKCSALI
+530 SYGNFKCSALI

-549 VRPKH
+549 VRTKH

-562 SESGCNV
+562 AESGCNV
-569 KLLLHQDG
+569 KLLLHQDA
-577 HVTPTQPAKNAAFDI
+577 HLTPTLPGKGFAFDI
-592 GGETYDE
+592 GDETYDE

-604 FSHYIYDVE
+604 FSHYLYGVE

-619 AAVTAE
+619 AAVIAE

-638 WDRADKKLIKGTG
+638 WNEADQVLIKGTG
-651 EENVTIGSGVRDNY
+651 SEAVTIGSGVRDSY
-665 NTNDWAEIMVTDPDV
+665 NTNDWAEVMVTNPDV
-680 KTYNDNKGSI
+680 KTYNDNKGSV

-706 EVKFTA
+706 EVSFTA

-717 NALTDG
+717 NALADS

-746 FEVFRP
+746 FPVFQP
-752 EGYKMANLNSSYLPR
+752 AGYKMANLYSSYLPH
-767 ETVKEGG
+767 ETVKAGG

-789 VAAET
+789 TTTDA

-808 PNAGYESITA
+808 PTAGYESATA
-818 AQTDRVNLKAGE
+818 AREDRVNLEAGKTY
-830 EHDYTIYFQPT
+830 DYTIYFQPT

-853 ILYADESNM
+853 ILFADESNM

-885 TVPVEPSKSSS
+885 TVPVEPSKSGSS
-896 SSGGS
+896 
-901 HSGGSHSGGSSS
+901 SGGSHSGGSSS
-913 SGTVK
+913 SGTTK
-918 EDVPATPTTPTVSFN
+918 EDVPATPTVSFD

-952 VTNGKSNGLF
+952 ITNGKANGLF

-1020 GTFGVNNTCTRG
+1020 GTFGVDNTCTRG

-1099 TYQGK
+1099 AYQGK

>member
-27 QGTSPGE
+27 QGTSPSE
-34 SEAPSE
+34 SEPPSE
-40 VIVESALND
+40 EIVASTLNG

-59 TTSEETE
+59 TTSEETK

-145 SKDDDGSNP
+145 SKSDDGSNP

-195 SGKTETFVENANK
+195 SGKMDNKTYSNETSN
-208 DSDIIRFSVYVET
+208 ITRFSVYVET
-221 DFDTDQDGKR
+221 DFDTDGDGKL
-231 DLVKALVQVP
+231 DLVKTLVQVP

-251 GVLMEA
+251 SILMEA

-263 TTNSWQS
+263 TTGTI
-270 AARVPYAEQGQEMDL
+270 VPYGKQGKEMNL
-285 YQQPEARVPA
+285 YRSADPRKPEDSASTMA
-295 AECADTM
+295 HAKDAD
-302 EHAMTANS
+302 S
-310 KEWYYYNPLD
+310 QDWYYYNPLD
-320 AATRYSYEDLD
+320 KATEYSYENLD

-338 RGFAVVEAGGLGTRG
+338 RGFAVVETGGLGTRG
-353 SEGLETCG
+353 SEGFETCG

-370 NIIEWLHGD
+370 NVIEWLTGD
-379 RVAYTDKENAI
+379 RVAYTDKTSNVTISATE
-390 PIEADWCNGK
+390 WSSGK

-419 GVEGLVTIVPVAG
+419 GVKGLETIVPVAG

-437 EYTNSQGMFT
+437 DYTNSQGMHS
-447 RTNPAYTHDL
+447 RYSPAYTHDL
-457 ANYCTGRF
+457 ANYCSGRF
-465 LDSTVAEDAGKNNP
+465 LDSKEAEAKANGNP
-479 LYYSTGDFETVR
+479 LYTNSGDFETIR
-491 ETYEV
+491 DDYTA
-496 HMRNMY
+496 HLRNMY
-502 DEQYALNGDYGDHT
+502 DEQYALNGDYGEHT
-516 YIRDYTAKADHKAA
+516 AIRDYTAKADHKAA
-530 SFGNFKCSALI
+530 SYGNFKCSALI

-549 VRPKH
+549 VRTKH

-562 SESGCNV
+562 AESGCNV
-569 KLLLHQDG
+569 KLLLHQDA
-577 HVTPTQPAKNAAFDI
+577 HLTPTLPGKGFAFDI
-592 GGETYDE
+592 GDETYDE

-604 FSHYIYDVE
+604 FSHYLYGVE

-619 AAVTAE
+619 AAVIAE

-638 WDRADKKLIKGTG
+638 WDEAGKMLIKGTG
-651 EENVTIGSGVRDNY
+651 SEAVTIGSGVRDSY
-665 NTNDWAEIMVTDPDV
+665 NTNDWAEVMVTNPDV
-680 KTYNDNKGSI
+680 KTYNDNKGSV

-706 EVKFTA
+706 EVSFTA

-717 NALTDG
+717 NALADG
-723 ELLNRDALMVSAMLV
+723 ELLNRDALMVGAMLV

-746 FEVFRP
+746 FPVFQP
-752 EGYKMANLNSSYLPR
+752 AGYKMANLYSSYLPH
-767 ETVKEGG
+767 ETVKAGG

-789 VAAET
+789 TTTDA

-808 PNAGYESITA
+808 PTAGYESATA
-818 AQTDRVNLKAGE
+818 AREDRVNLEAGKTY
-830 EHDYTIYFQPT
+830 DYTIYFQPT

-853 ILYADESNM
+853 ILFADESNM

-885 TVPVEPSKSSS
+885 TVPVEPRK
-896 SSGGS
+896 GGS
-901 HSGGSHSGGSSS
+901 SSGGSHSGGSSS
-913 SGTVK
+913 SGTTK
-918 EDVPATPTTPTVSFN
+918 EDVPATPTVSFD

-1055 AANAFCADAVAWAVE
+1055 AANTFCADAVAWAVE

-1099 TYQGK
+1099 AYQGK

>member
-27 QGTSPGE
+27 QGTSPSE
-34 SEAPSE
+34 SEPPSE
-40 VIVESALND
+40 EIVASTLNG
-49 SEQQETPSEE
+49 SEQQKTPSEE

-92 KGLSDLFAEEDPD
+92 KGLSDLFTEEDPD

-145 SKDDDGSNP
+145 SKSDDGSNP

-161 KLAGRGE
+161 KLAARSE
-168 IAALEEAIENEH
+168 FSALEAAIDDGQ

-195 SGKTETFVENANK
+195 SGKLSDYSNE

-221 DFDTDQDGKR
+221 DFDTDGDGKL
-231 DLVKALVQVP
+231 DLVKTLVQVP

-251 GVLMEA
+251 SILMEA

-263 TTNSWQS
+263 TTGTI
-270 AARVPYAEQGQEMDL
+270 VPYGKQGKEMNL
-285 YQQPEARVPA
+285 YRAADPRKPEDSTSTMAHA
-295 AECADTM
+295 KDAD
-302 EHAMTANS
+302 S
-310 KEWYYYNPLD
+310 QDWYYYNPLD
-320 AATRYSYEDLD
+320 KATEYSYENLD

-338 RGFAVVEAGGLGTRG
+338 RGFAVVETGGLGTRG
-353 SEGLETCG
+353 SEGFETCG

-370 NIIEWLHGD
+370 NVIEWLTGD
-379 RVAYTDKENAI
+379 RVAYTDKTSNVTISATE
-390 PIEADWCNGK
+390 WSSGK

-419 GVEGLVTIVPVAG
+419 GVKGLETIVPVAG

-437 EYTNSQGMFT
+437 DYTNSQGMHS
-447 RTNPAYTHDL
+447 RYSPAYTHDL
-457 ANYCTGRF
+457 ANYCSGRF
-465 LDSTVAEDAGKNNP
+465 LDSKEAEAKANGNP
-479 LYYSTGDFETVR
+479 LYTNSGDFETIR
-491 ETYEV
+491 DDYTA
-496 HMRNMY
+496 HLRNMY
-502 DEQYALNGDYGDHT
+502 DEQYALNGDYGEHT
-516 YIRDYTAKADHKAA
+516 AIRDYTAKADHKAA
-530 SFGNFKCSALI
+530 SYGNFKCSALI

-549 VRPKH
+549 VRTKH

-562 SESGCNV
+562 AESGCNV
-569 KLLLHQDG
+569 KLLLHQDA
-577 HVTPTQPAKNAAFDI
+577 HLTPTLPGKGFAFDI
-592 GGETYDE
+592 GDETYDE

-604 FSHYIYDVE
+604 FSHYLYGVE

-619 AAVTAE
+619 AAVIAE

-638 WDRADKKLIKGTG
+638 WNEADQVLIKGTG
-651 EENVTIGSGVRDNY
+651 SEAVTIGSGVRDSY
-665 NTNDWAEIMVTDPDV
+665 NTNDWAEVMVTNPDV
-680 KTYNDNKGSI
+680 KTYNDNKGSV

-706 EVKFTA
+706 EVSFTA

-717 NALTDG
+717 NALADG

-746 FEVFRP
+746 FPVFQP
-752 EGYKMANLNSSYLPR
+752 AGYKMANLYSSYLPH

-789 VAAET
+789 TTTDA

-808 PNAGYESITA
+808 PTAGYESATA
-818 AQTDRVNLKAGE
+818 AREDRVNLEAGKTY
-830 EHDYTIYFQPT
+830 DYTIYFQPT

-853 ILYADESNM
+853 ILFADESNM

-901 HSGGSHSGGSSS
+901 HSGGSSS
-913 SGTVK
+913 SGTTK
-918 EDVPATPTTPTVSFN
+918 EDVPATPTVSFD

-944 VKWAQEKG
+944 VKWAQGKG
-952 VTNGKSNGLF
+952 ITNGKSNGLF

-1020 GTFGVNNTCTRG
+1020 GTFGVDNTCTRG
-1032 QSVTFLYRAM
+1032 QIVTFLYRAM

>member
-1 MKIKMKLAA
+1 MKLAA

-27 QGTSPGE
+27 QGTSPSE
-34 SEAPSE
+34 SEPPSE
-40 VIVESALND
+40 EIVASTLNG

-59 TTSEETE
+59 TTSEETK

-145 SKDDDGSNP
+145 SKSDDGSNP

-195 SGKTETFVENANK
+195 SGKMDNKTYSNETSN
-208 DSDIIRFSVYVET
+208 ITRFSVYVET
-221 DFDTDQDGKR
+221 DFDTDGDGKL

-263 TTNSWQS
+263 TTGTI
-270 AARVPYAEQGQEMDL
+270 VPYGKQGKEMDL
-285 YQQPEARVPA
+285 YRTADPRKPEDSTSTMAHA
-295 AECADTM
+295 KDAD
-302 EHAMTANS
+302 S
-310 KEWYYYNPLD
+310 QDWYYYNPLD
-320 AATRYSYEDLD
+320 KATEYSYENLD

-338 RGFAVVEAGGLGTRG
+338 RGFAVVETGGLGTRG
-353 SEGLETCG
+353 SEGFETCG

-370 NIIEWLHGD
+370 NVIEWLTGD
-379 RVAYTDKENAI
+379 RVAYTDKTSNVTISATE
-390 PIEADWCNGK
+390 WSSGK

-419 GVEGLVTIVPVAG
+419 GVKGLETIVPVAG

-437 EYTNSQGMFT
+437 DYTNSQGMHS
-447 RTNPAYTHDL
+447 RYSPAYTHDL
-457 ANYCTGRF
+457 ANYCSGRF
-465 LDSTVAEDAGKNNP
+465 LDSKEAEAKANGNP
-479 LYYSTGDFETVR
+479 LYTNSGDFETIR
-491 ETYEV
+491 DDYTA
-496 HMRNMY
+496 HLRNMY
-502 DEQYALNGDYGDHT
+502 DEQYTLNGDYGEHT
-516 YIRDYTAKADHKAA
+516 AIRDYTAKADHKAA
-530 SFGNFKCSALI
+530 SYGNFKCSALI

-549 VRPKH
+549 VRTKH

-562 SESGCNV
+562 AESGCNV
-569 KLLLHQDG
+569 KLLLHQDA
-577 HVTPTQPAKNAAFDI
+577 HLTPTLPGKGFAFDI
-592 GGETYDE
+592 GDETYDE

-604 FSHYIYDVE
+604 FSHYLYGVE

-619 AAVTAE
+619 AAVIAE

-638 WDRADKKLIKGTG
+638 WNEADQVLIKGTG
-651 EENVTIGSGVRDNY
+651 SEAVTIGSGVRDSY
-665 NTNDWAEIMVTDPDV
+665 NTNDWAEVMVTNPDV
-680 KTYNDNKGSI
+680 KTYNDNKGSV

-706 EVKFTA
+706 EVSFTA

-717 NALTDG
+717 NALADG

-746 FEVFRP
+746 FPVFQP
-752 EGYKMANLNSSYLPR
+752 AGYKMANLYSSYLPH

-789 VAAET
+789 TTTDA

-808 PNAGYESITA
+808 PTAGYESATA
-818 AQTDRVNLKAGE
+818 AREDRVNLEAGKTY
-830 EHDYTIYFQPT
+830 DYTIYFQPT

-853 ILYADESNM
+853 ILFADESNM

-896 SSGGS
+896 S
-901 HSGGSHSGGSSS
+901 SGGSHSGGSSS

-1020 GTFGVNNTCTRG
+1020 GTFGVDNTCTRG

-1099 TYQGK
+1099 AYQGK

>member
-27 QGTSPGE
+27 QGTSPSE
-34 SEAPSE
+34 SEPPSE
-40 VIVESALND
+40 EIVASTLNG
-49 SEQQETPSEE
+49 SEQQKTPSEE

-92 KGLSDLFAEEDPD
+92 KGLSDLFTEEDPD

-145 SKDDDGSNP
+145 SKSDDGSNP

-161 KLAGRGE
+161 KLASRGE
-168 IAALEEAIENEH
+168 IVALEEAIENEH

-195 SGKTETFVENANK
+195 SGKMDNKTYSNETSN
-208 DSDIIRFSVYVET
+208 ITRFSVYVET
-221 DFDTDQDGKR
+221 DFDTDGDGKL

-263 TTNSWQS
+263 TTGTI
-270 AARVPYAEQGQEMDL
+270 VPYGKQGKEMDL
-285 YQQPEARVPA
+285 YRTADPRKPEDSTSTMAHA
-295 AECADTM
+295 KDAD
-302 EHAMTANS
+302 S
-310 KEWYYYNPLD
+310 QDWYYYNPLD
-320 AATRYSYEDLD
+320 KATEYSYENLD

-338 RGFAVVEAGGLGTRG
+338 RGFAVVETGGLGTRG
-353 SEGLETCG
+353 SEGFETCG

-370 NIIEWLHGD
+370 NVIEWLTGD
-379 RVAYTDKENAI
+379 RVAYTDKTSNVTISATE
-390 PIEADWCNGK
+390 WSSGK

-419 GVEGLVTIVPVAG
+419 GVKGLETIVPVAG

-437 EYTNSQGMFT
+437 DYTNSQGMHS
-447 RTNPAYTHDL
+447 RYSPAYTHDL
-457 ANYCTGRF
+457 ANYCSGRF
-465 LDSTVAEDAGKNNP
+465 LDSKEAEAKANGNP
-479 LYYSTGDFETVR
+479 LYTNSGDFETIR
-491 ETYEV
+491 DDYTA
-496 HMRNMY
+496 HLRNMY
-502 DEQYALNGDYGDHT
+502 DEQYALNGDYGEHT
-516 YIRDYTAKADHKAA
+516 AIRDYTAKADHKAA
-530 SFGNFKCSALI
+530 SYGNFKCSALI

-549 VRPKH
+549 VRTKH

-562 SESGCNV
+562 AESGCNV
-569 KLLLHQDG
+569 KLLLHQDA
-577 HVTPTQPAKNAAFDI
+577 HLTPTLPGKGFAFDI
-592 GGETYDE
+592 GDETYDE

-604 FSHYIYDVE
+604 FSHYLYGVE

-619 AAVTAE
+619 AAVIAE

-638 WDRADKKLIKGTG
+638 WNEADQVLIKGTG
-651 EENVTIGSGVRDNY
+651 SEAVTIGSGVRDSY
-665 NTNDWAEIMVTDPDV
+665 NTNDWAEVMVTNPDV
-680 KTYNDNKGSI
+680 KTYNDNKGSV

-706 EVKFTA
+706 EVSFTA

-717 NALTDG
+717 NALADG

-746 FEVFRP
+746 FPVFQP
-752 EGYKMANLNSSYLPR
+752 AGYKMANLYSSYLPH

-789 VAAET
+789 TTTDA

-808 PNAGYESITA
+808 PTAGYESATA
-818 AQTDRVNLKAGE
+818 AREDRVNLEAGKTY
-830 EHDYTIYFQPT
+830 DYTIYFQPT

-853 ILYADESNM
+853 ILFADESNM

-901 HSGGSHSGGSSS
+901 HSGGSSS
-913 SGTVK
+913 SGTTK
-918 EDVPATPTTPTVSFN
+918 EDVPATPTVSFD

-944 VKWAQEKG
+944 VKWAQGKG
-952 VTNGKSNGLF
+952 ITNGKSNGLF

-1020 GTFGVNNTCTRG
+1020 GTFGVDNTCTRG
-1032 QSVTFLYRAM
+1032 QIVTFLYRAM

>member
-10 LLLTLSMVL
+10 LLLTLSMIL

-27 QGTSPGE
+27 QGTSP
-34 SEAPSE
+34 SETPSE
-40 VIVESALND
+40 EIVESTLNG
-49 SEQQETPSEE
+49 SEQQETP
-59 TTSEETE
+59 SEETE

-81 LMSDLVALAQE
+81 LMSDLIALAQE

-145 SKDDDGSNP
+145 SKNDDGSNP

-195 SGKTETFVENANK
+195 SGKMDNKTYSNETSN
-208 DSDIIRFSVYVET
+208 ITRFSVYVET
-221 DFDTDQDGKR
+221 DFDTDGDGKL

-257 RPYVTG
+257 RPYVAG
-263 TTNSWQS
+263 TVAN
-270 AARVPYAEQGQEMDL
+270 RVPMAKEGKELDL
-285 YQQPEARVPA
+285 YQKAAPRVY
-295 AECADTM
+295 TGKTSTL
-302 EHAMTANS
+302 EHAKDADS
-310 KEWYYYNPLD
+310 QDWYYYNHLD
-320 AATRYSYEDLD
+320 KGATEFCYENLD

-338 RGFAVVEAGGLGTRG
+338 RGFAVVETGGLGTRG
-353 SEGLETCG
+353 SEGFETCG

-370 NIIEWLHGD
+370 NVIEWLHGD
-379 RVAYTDKENAI
+379 RVAYTDKTSNVTI
-390 PIEADWCNGK
+390 DADWCNGK

-419 GVEGLVTIVPVAG
+419 GVEGLETIVPVAG

-447 RTNPAYTHDL
+447 RTSPAYTHDL
-457 ANYCTGRF
+457 ARF
-465 LDSTVAEDAGKNNP
+465 CASRYLDSDDAAAPYKDSKNGPVIDPADHP
-479 LYYSTGDFETVR
+479 LYKNDRDFETVR
-491 ETYEV
+491 ENYMA
-496 HMRNMY
+496 HLRNMY
-502 DEQYALNGDYGDHT
+502 NEQYDLYGDYGDHT
-516 YIRDYTAKADHKAA
+516 YIRDYTEKADHKAA

-549 VRPKH
+549 VRTKH

-562 SESGCNV
+562 AESGCNV
-569 KLLLHQDG
+569 KLLLHQDA
-577 HVTPTQPAKNAAFDI
+577 HLTPTLPGKGFAFDI
-592 GGETYDE
+592 GDETYDE

-604 FSHYIYDVE
+604 FSHYLYGVE
-613 NGAENM
+613 NGAEDM
-619 AAVTAE
+619 AAVIAE

-638 WDRADKKLIKGTG
+638 WDEADKMLIKGTG
-651 EENVTIGSGVRDNY
+651 SEAVTIGSGVQDKTGRWD
-665 NTNDWAEIMVTDPDV
+665 TDRWAEVMVTDPDV
-680 KTYNDNKGSI
+680 KTYNDINGST

-712 SVNNL
+712 SVNYL
-717 NALTDG
+717 KEALANG
-723 ELLNRDALMVSAMLV
+723 ELMDTDALMVGAMLV
-738 DIAPEGET
+738 DIAPEGQT
-746 FEVFRP
+746 FPVFQP
-752 EGYKMANLNSSYLPR
+752 AGYKMANLYSSYLPH

-789 VAAET
+789 TTTDA

-808 PNAGYESITA
+808 PTAGYESITA
-818 AQTDRVNLKAGE
+818 AQTDRVNLQAGKTY
-830 EHDYTIYFQPT
+830 DYTIYFQPT

-853 ILYADESNM
+853 ILFADEAAM
-862 GRNYSYKN
+862 GRNYSYDN
-870 GEEYTITLD
+870 GQEYTITMD
-879 PASIVA
+879 PTSIVA
-885 TVPVEPSKSSS
+885 TVPVEPRK
-896 SSGGS
+896 GGTS
-901 HSGGSHSGGSSS
+901 SGGSHSGGSSS

-952 VTNGKSNGLF
+952 ITNGKANGLF

-986 KGTAKVPTDVLPGSY
+986 KGTAKIPTDVLPGSY

-1055 AANAFCADAVAWAVE
+1055 AANTFCADAVAWAVE

-1099 TYQGK
+1099 AYQGK